1 MIDVGQNEDTICA
14 LSTANGV
21 GAIGVIR
28 VSGVKALEIV
38 SQIASKNLIY
48 KTSHTAHF
56 ATIHN
61 SKDEIVDEV
70 LITVFAK
77 GKSFTGEESA
87 EIGCHGSPY
96 IQQQIIQLLLE
107 KGCRMAEPGEFTM
120 RAFMNGKMD
129 LSQAEAV
136 ADLIASQSRN
146 AHNIAIKQMR
156 GGFSNELK
164 EIREK
169 LINFASLIELE
180 LDFSE
185 EDVEF
190 ADRTQLKKMVNDVL
204 LYINRL
210 AKSFELGNAIKN
222 GVPVAIVGAPNT
234 GKSTLLNTL
243 LGEDRAIV
251 SNIEGTTRDVIE
263 ETLNINGILFRLID
277 TAGIREGAET
287 IEAMGIERSLEKIKS
302 AQIVLVMSD
311 FSEEGS
317 KAEGHASMDTLSAA
331 EWVEQLQAQYP
342 EKKFV
347 LVGNKTDLRSN
358 DSLRYIPI
366 KNRDTQSDVLSPIQV
381 PFIPISAK
389 EGKGIDE
396 LRAWMETQVLGN
408 FDLANETIVSNV
420 RHYDALTKTEE
431 QLQKAKDGLETGV
444 TSDFVAMDIRQAMYH
459 LGSITGDISS
469 DELLGNIFS
478 RFCIGK

>member
-1 MIDVGQNEDTICA
+1 MLNVGQNNDTICA
-14 LSTANGV
+14 LSTANGI
-21 GAIGVIR
+21 GAIGLIR
-28 VSGVKALEIV
+28 ISGNEALVIV
-38 SQIASKNLIY
+38 SSISSKNLEG
-48 KTSHTAHF
+48 KDSHTAHF
-56 ATIHN
+56 ATIKN
-61 SKDEIVDEV
+61 AAGEIIDEV
-70 LITVFAK
+70 LITIFSK
-77 GKSFTGEESA
+77 GKSFTGEEIA
-87 EIGCHGSPY
+87 EIGCHGSPF
-96 IQQQIIQLLLE
+96 IQQQIIQLLLAN
-107 KGCRMAEPGEFTM
+107 GCRMAEPGEFTM

-146 AHNIAIKQMR
+146 AHNIAMKQMR
-156 GGFSNELK
+156 GGFSSELK
-164 EIREK
+164 QIREK

-180 LDFSE
+180 LDFGE
-185 EDVEF
+185 EDVIF
-190 ADRTQLKKMVNDVL
+190 ADRTQLNRMVNDVL
-204 LYINRL
+204 LYIQRL

-287 IEAMGIERSLEKIKS
+287 IEAMGIERSLEKIRS

-311 FSEEGS
+311 YSEEGS
-317 KAEGHASMDTLSAA
+317 VSEGHKSMDTQTAND
-331 EWVEQLQAQYP
+331 WVNELQTQYP
-342 EKKFV
+342 DKKFV
-347 LVGNKTDLRSN
+347 LIGNKADLRST

-366 KNRDTQSDVLSPIQV
+366 ENRDTQSDGLSSIQ
-381 PFIPISAK
+381 FISISAK

-396 LRAWMETQVLGN
+396 LRAWMEKEVLGN

-420 RHYDALTKTEE
+420 RHYDALTKTEAS
-431 QLQKAKDGLETGV
+431 LQSAKNGLESDV
-444 TSDFVAMDIRQAMYH
+444 SSDFVAMDIRQAMYQ
-459 LGSITGDISS
+459 LGTITGDISS
-469 DELLGNIFS
+469 DEILGNIFS
-478 RFCIGK
+478 KFCIGK